1 MAQITKEITVDVA
14 KKNLFQAIIAKQND
28 NNSRFL
34 KVTLC
39 NEGLKIEVPS
49 TATALINAERADNSS
64 KAFAGIVNE
73 DGTVTVPL
81 TNWMLGLDDVVR
93 CSISVV
99 GSDEQKLTSTSFSID
114 VEPAEFLGDDIA
126 EDENYDLLVTLLAEV
141 AEAKA
146 AEAERVTA
154 ENARIMAEN
163 ARIEN
168 ETKRV
173 TGEQNRVSAENS
185 RVSAED
191 LRVTAEQTRNTNET
205 ARQTAE
211 ENRAIAETER
221 EAAEDNRATA
231 ETGRVNAENARVNA
245 ENLRSTDESTRNSN
259 ETARST
265 AESARVTAETAR
277 ATAETARQTA
287 EQNRAAAWA
296 NAEGIQ
302 QIVIK
307 DLDNNKQYGYQLKIE
322 GGKPKLYISELQTGE
337 DANV

>member
-1 MAQITKEITVDVA
+1 MAEIIKSLSLDVSLQNRIQAVVA
-14 KKNLFQAIIAKQND
+14 KQYDK
-28 NNSRFL
+28 NSRFL
-34 KVTLC
+34 KIQMTDEGRPISVEQTSVVT
-39 NEGLKIEVPS
+39 
-49 TATALINAERADNSS
+49 INASRADNTY
-64 KAFAGIVNE
+64 KMFAGKVNG
-73 DGTVTVPL
+73 DGTVTVPI
-81 TNWMLGLDDVVR
+81 TYWMLELDDKVS
-93 CSISVV
+93 CDISVV
-99 GSDEQKLTSTSFSID
+99 D
-114 VEPAEFLGDDIA
+114 VEGRKLSTLNFTIEVERSNYTGEEIS
-126 EDENYDLLVTLLAEV
+126 EDENYDLLLTLLEDIT
-141 AEAKA
+141 EAKA

-163 ARIEN
+163 ARIGN

-173 TGEQNRVSAENS
+173 TEEQNRVSAENS

-231 ETGRVNAENARVNA
+231 ENARVNS

-259 ETARST
+259 ETARGT